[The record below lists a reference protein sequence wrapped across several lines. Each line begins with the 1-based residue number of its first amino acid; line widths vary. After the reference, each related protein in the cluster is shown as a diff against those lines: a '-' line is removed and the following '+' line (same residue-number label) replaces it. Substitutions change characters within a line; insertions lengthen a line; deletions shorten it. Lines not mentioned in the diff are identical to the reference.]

1 MLATRIRQRDG
12 IFYTIAYPAEDLLK
26 KVRFSARFDAEEGS
40 VGGGK
45 EKAGGDDEVGTFIA
59 KVERSDKAFQREMAK
74 RKVGEIRNFFETAG
88 SQPLIPGAVLL
99 FTSERLDFRAVGQYE
114 DLGDLREPEL
124 PFLII
129 DGQHRLAA
137 LHFHLQA
144 HPEEAA
150 TIRVPCMVFDGRT
163 EDFAAE
169 MFVIINSTPTRINK
183 SHLVELYERV
193 AYVGADRK
201 LAAAVV
207 RMLYA
212 EDDSP
217 LRYRI
222 NRLGGR
228 SGKEK
233 WILQAEV
240 FNELHRWVVNQGLAD
255 DSRMKPARLY
265 GQVRDFFKATAAVFE
280 DNWGDAAFM
289 LTKPVMLKAFFR
301 VCADLCDRDAEPVD
315 DRIARWKERFA
326 PWAKRLREF
335 RADGFY
341 ERFPARGQIER
352 VTKLHR
358 DLAQTIGM
366 GKKGAAGVEG

>member
-40 VGGGK
+40 VGGDTVKDG
-45 EKAGGDDEVGTFIA
+45 DEVAAFIA
-59 KVERSDKAFQREMAK
+59 KVERSDKAFQRQMAK

-88 SQPLIPGAVLL
+88 TQPLIPGAVLL
-99 FTSERLDFRAVGQYE
+99 FTPERLDFRSVGQYE
-114 DLGDLREPEL
+114 DMGDLREPDL

-150 TIRVPCMVFDGRT
+150 SIRVPCMVFDGRT

-207 RMLYA
+207 KMLYA

-228 SGKEK
+228 SGQEK

-255 DSRMKPARLY
+255 DGRMKPEKLY
-265 GQVRDFFKATAAVFE
+265 GMVRDFFKATASVFA
-280 DNWGDAAFM
+280 DSWGDAAFM
-289 LTKPVMLKAFFR
+289 LTKPVMLKAFIR
-301 VCADLCDRDAEPVD
+301 VCADLCDRDADPAE
-315 DRIARWKERFA
+315 DRLARWKERAA

-341 ERFPARGQIER
+341 ERFPAKGQIER
-352 VTKLHR
+352 VSKIHR
-358 DLAQTIGM
+358 DLAQTIGI
-366 GKKGAAGVEG
+366 GKKGTTQAADG

>member
-12 IFYTIAYPAEDLLK
+12 IFYTIAYPVEDLLK
-26 KVRFSARFDAEEGS
+26 KIRFSARFDAEDGS
-40 VGGGK
+40 VGGEKVK
-45 EKAGGDDEVGTFIA
+45 EGDEVASFIA
-59 KVERSDKAFQREMAK
+59 KVERSDSAFQREMAK
-74 RKVGEIRNFFETAG
+74 RKVGDIRNFFETAG
-88 SQPLIPGAVLL
+88 AQPLVPGAVLL
-99 FTSERLDFRAVGQYE
+99 FTPERLGFKTIGHYE
-114 DLGDLREPEL
+114 DLGDLQEPDL

-137 LHFHLQA
+137 LHFHLLA

-150 TIRVPCMVFDGRT
+150 TIRIPCMIFDGRS

-201 LAAAVV
+201 MAAAVV
-207 RMLYA
+207 KMLYA
-212 EDDSP
+212 ENDSP
-217 LRYRI
+217 LKYRI

-233 WILQAEV
+233 WILQADV
-240 FNELHRWVVNQGLAD
+240 FNEMRRWVVSQGLAENSHMRAD
-255 DSRMKPARLY
+255 RLY
-265 GQVRDFFKATAAVFE
+265 GQVRDFFKATAAIFE

-301 VCADLCDRDAEPVD
+301 VCADLCDRDAEPAS
-315 DRIARWKERFA
+315 DRVARWKERFA
-326 PWAKRLREF
+326 PWADRLREF
-335 RADGFY
+335 RAEGFY
-341 ERFPARGQIER
+341 ERFPAKGQIER

-358 DLAQTIGM
+358 DLAQAIGL
-366 GKKGAAGVEG
+366 GKKAAAAD

>member
-1 MLATRIRQRDG
+1 
-12 IFYTIAYPAEDLLK
+12 
-26 KVRFSARFDAEEGS
+26 
-40 VGGGK
+40 
-45 EKAGGDDEVGTFIA
+45 
-59 KVERSDKAFQREMAK
+59 
-74 RKVGEIRNFFETAG
+74 
-88 SQPLIPGAVLL
+88 VLL
-99 FTSERLDFRAVGQYE
+99 FTPERLTFKSIGQYE
-114 DLGDLREPEL
+114 DVGDLQTPDA

-137 LHFHLQA
+137 LHFHLKA
-144 HPEEAA
+144 HPDEAA
-150 TIRVPCMVFDGRT
+150 SIRIPCMVFDGRA

-207 RMLYA
+207 KKLYA

-228 SGKEK
+228 SSKEK

-240 FNELHRWVVNQGLAD
+240 FNEMHRWVVNQGLAED
-255 DSRMKPARLY
+255 EGRIRPEKLY
-265 GQVRDFFKATAAVFE
+265 GQVRDFFKATAAVFD

-289 LTKPVMLKAFFR
+289 LTKPVMLKAFIR
-301 VCADLCDRDAEPVD
+301 VCADLCDRDAEPVE
-315 DRIARWKERFA
+315 DRVARWTERLA
-326 PWAKRLREF
+326 PWAKRLRDF

-341 ERFPARGQIER
+341 ERFPAKGQIER
-352 VTKLHR
+352 VVKLHR
-358 DLAQTIGM
+358 ELGQAIGINKKE
-366 GKKGAAGVEG
+366 GKAEKA